1 MGQFTSL
8 EQVNSIVVMRMS
20 AIGDCVLTVPMVQT
34 IRKYYPHIK
43 IDWIVDNIAF
53 QLLDGLEG
61 VNFIV
66 VKKPRKL
73 AEYRQFYKDFKGKS
87 WDLLIAAQYSLRAN
101 ILYPAIKA
109 NMKLGFGGWRARDG
123 HKLFVN
129 ATVKDKPSHLLDGTF
144 EFLEYFGETR
154 REMTW
159 PFALPELASFDSG
172 AKVAGQDYI
181 VINPA
186 ASSPKR
192 SWLAER
198 YAAVADYA
206 INNYGVKVVLS
217 GGPAQVEK
225 DLAQAVESHSQNQLI
240 NLVGKTSL
248 KELATVLKN
257 AKAVISPDTGP
268 AHIAAAVGT
277 PTIGLYTS
285 VPAKAT
291 GPYTSLEHTVDKY
304 LEAAQKFLG
313 KSESDLKWHERVNH
327 EDAMALI
334 EVDDVVGKLVGI
346 LG

>member
-1 MGQFTSL
+1 MAHFSSL
-8 EQVNSIVVMRMS
+8 DQVQSILVMRLS

-34 IRKYYPHIK
+34 IRKHYPHIT
-43 IDWIVDNIAF
+43 IDWMVDPIAYS
-53 QLLDGLEG
+53 LLNGLEG

-66 VKKPRKL
+66 VKKPRKF
-73 AEYRQFYKDFKGKS
+73 AEYRQFYKDYKGKS

-101 ILYPAIKA
+101 LLYPAINAK
-109 NMKLGFGGWRARDG
+109 MKLGFGGWRARDG
-123 HKLFVN
+123 HKWFVD

-154 REMTW
+154 RELAW
-159 PFALPELASFDSG
+159 PFALPELADFEQG
-172 AKVAGQDYI
+172 QPLVAEDYI

-206 INNYGVKVVLS
+206 IQHYGVKVVLS
-217 GGPAQVEK
+217 GGPAAVEK
-225 DLAQAVESHSQNQLI
+225 ELAAAVEKHSKHSLI

-248 KELATVLKN
+248 KELAAVLKG

-304 LEAAQKFLG
+304 LEAAEKYLG
-313 KSESDLKWHERVNH
+313 KQEHQLKWHERVNH
-327 EDAMALI
+327 DDAMALI
-334 EVDDVVGKLVGI
+334 EVNDVVEKLEKI